1 MSGAELGRVELGG
14 IDLGASLTPL
24 DARRMG
30 LRTGNTLTGTGD
42 VVLAAGHNLT
52 LGAADNVH
60 SEDHGM
66 QVTTTGAQRSGLH
79 GMFGVSK
86 AGQAGTETDTTPSG
100 SLVGSTDG
108 SVTLSA
114 GQDVRI
120 SASDVLSQSGTAIV
134 GQNVTIEAGVGTAD
148 SHQSQEL
155 HTGGIVGGL
164 TGGAASAAEQVWASG
179 QRAGQVKDKRLA
191 ALYAAQAGYAVS
203 DAYQGISNG
212 VAGAQGQAVQGNQ
225 NEDGSASASGAQGA
239 ANASG
244 ISLRIGIGASSAA
257 AHSDSHDDIAYASH
271 IQSAGDVTIAATGGD
286 LNLIGSQVSG
296 DNVTLAAAHD
306 LNLLSQTEQHTQK
319 ESSANAS
326 GEVGL
331 SIGSTTGI
339 YVSVA
344 GGKGRAHGNGQ
355 THATSDVQA
364 RDTLHLASGNDTTV
378 QGAQA
383 RGNTVLADIGGNLG
397 IASEQDT
404 DDYASTNVQAGI
416 TLVYGFS
423 GSGVGVSGNL
433 AYGQM
438 DSDYASVTQ
447 VSGLAAGSGGYH
459 LDVGGNT
466 SLTGGVIAS
475 TADPQNNHL
484 STGTLTY
491 SDIANKAHY
500 DAFSVSIGGGYGT
513 GAMSGGS
520 FTMGGSIPQDHSSHS
535 TTQAGIAQGTIEVRN
550 GPADLSGLD
559 RNPDIDAKGLKSI
572 FDQEKVQERQEM
584 GQVAGQIAFTAV
596 KGVVASR
603 RDKAQQSLT
612 AANENYQA
620 AVTDADR
627 AIYKQQVEQAQADLK
642 AWGDGGVNKVALQAL
657 AGAFQ
662 ASMGGGDALSSA
674 VGVVA
679 DEAFLTRLG
688 SMLNNH
694 GVDADSGAHE
704 AAMGL
709 ASTGLGWLAG
719 SVTGSSGSG
728 AAGALTA
735 QQYGYFDYRDGRR
748 QAMGWQAQALKNAAG
763 GDENVRAA
771 MTYLID
777 KAMKAGANPADMA
790 TALAN
795 PEVAESLVGMALAE
809 STSRS
814 LYGGMS
820 FDDLSD
826 AQKLAVMERLGGSVT
841 VGSTTV
847 GTVTVGTA
855 TNADTGTPWPGDAAV
870 GSTVSVAQT
879 GQGAEG
885 MRSQIGAAATL
896 LIVNGERGVEKAVN
910 WMGKDTA
917 TALAYVAMAAMGGP
931 VKTAGSYFWEQSSLA
946 QWLQQEKESQLIQP
960 FAGMI
965 GTYGFGAQTDEQQQG
980 VYPASHAVASTG
992 VNAVLSSM
1000 GILGT
1005 RQAAKGIV
1013 KDAEGFSKKVD
1024 AADRLVEGEAK
1035 GAGQALR
1042 EVEVNS
1048 GSKGAWSKELNNP
1061 EPNTLYKVD
1070 GNKTY
1075 QTDSLGR
1082 VNRVE
1087 SNLSLSKKDRN
1098 TYQQCAAGKCG
1109 APGDEGGHLIAS
1121 ILNDNGVRFTYLG
1134 ECVIKN
1140 GAQR

>member
-1 MSGAELGRVELGG
+1 VRF
-14 IDLGASLTPL
+14 
-24 DARRMG
+24 
-30 LRTGNTLTGTGD
+30 
-42 VVLAAGHNLT
+42 AAG
-52 LGAADNVH
+52 
-60 SEDHGM
+60 
-66 QVTTTGAQRSGLH
+66 
-79 GMFGVSK
+79 
-86 AGQAGTETDTTPSG
+86 
-100 SLVGSTDG
+100 G

-120 SASDVLSQSGTAIV
+120 SASDVLSQAGTAIV

-148 SHQSQEL
+148 SHQSQSL

-244 ISLRIGIGASSAA
+244 VSLRIGIGASSAA

-296 DNVTLAAAHD
+296 DNVTLAAAHN

-364 RDTLHLASGNDTTV
+364 RDTLHLASGNDTTI

-383 RGNTVLADIGGNLG
+383 RGNTVLADIGGNLS

-416 TLVYGFS
+416 TFVYGFS

-466 SLTGGVIAS
+466 DLKGGVIAS

-513 GAMSGGS
+513 GAMGGGS

-584 GQVAGQIAFTAV
+584 GQVAGYV
-596 KGVVASR
+596 GMR
-603 RDKAQQSLT
+603 
-612 AANENYQA
+612 AAGTLAERQ
-620 AVTDADR
+620 R
-627 AIYKQQVEQAQADLK
+627 AKAQADWLAAPQGSEAEADAK
-642 AWGDGGVNKVALQAL
+642 ARLAQWSDGGTYKTLLHGAVGAGMAAL
-657 AGAFQ
+657 
-662 ASMGGGDALSSA
+662 GGGDVLQGALGAGASEKASGAMQAYLLEQGIDPDSGKGKELMELASAA
-674 VGVVA
+674 VGGVA
-679 DEAFLTRLG
+679 G
-688 SMLNNH
+688 
-694 GVDADSGAHE
+694 G
-704 AAMGL
+704 
-709 ASTGLGWLAG
+709 
-719 SVTGSSGSG
+719 GSG
-728 AAGALTA
+728 AVTALDGELYNRQLHDWEHKLAKELAAKSNGKYTVQQIEDAMRNSSYGSPDAPAVDFAMGDNVGKGELYAYTPPGTAELIMSWSAFGQAGGYLDPGASFTFPMSQNPGMYGYENDVMAVQDMPRLDRGAADFIAAHMSDVDIQKSYASQFDSDYGKWQYTWLPEQKPYEPEVRGYVPEQQGVNGNNMTFYDTMLGRVVTIGVSGVCATAECAMKGGNFDMADPRTQQYLSDVGHAQLKFGATVASVAVGGAWATLAKEAIIPSWMAYSGAGATSAGANAAAQYLTTGTVRA
-735 QQYGYFDYRDGRR
+735 PDVIFAGVTGTYGGWAARLP
-748 QAMGWQAQALKNAAG
+748 GWQAPVSMMIVN
-763 GDENVRAA
+763 
-771 MTYLID
+771 
-777 KAMKAGANPADMA
+777 
-790 TALAN
+790 
-795 PEVAESLVGMALAE
+795 
-809 STSRS
+809 
-814 LYGGMS
+814 
-820 FDDLSD
+820 
-826 AQKLAVMERLGGSVT
+826 
-841 VGSTTV
+841 
-847 GTVTVGTA
+847 
-855 TNADTGTPWPGDAAV
+855 TG
-870 GSTVSVAQT
+870 
-879 GQGAEG
+879 
-885 MRSQIGAAATL
+885 GAAANT
-896 LIVNGERGVEKAVN
+896 VVDNVVYG
-910 WMGKDTA
+910 
-917 TALAYVAMAAMGGP
+917 
-931 VKTAGSYFWEQSSLA
+931 
-946 QWLQQEKESQLIQP
+946 EKESIGNAILTSGLGTIGGYKIGDYADKSNVSPWIVNSISAFSSEFVTRKTNDVLKNIQP
-960 FAGMI
+960 EKSAPE
-965 GTYGFGAQTDEQQQG
+965 D
-980 VYPASHAVASTG
+980 
-992 VNAVLSSM
+992 
-1000 GILGT
+1000 
-1005 RQAAKGIV
+1005 
-1013 KDAEGFSKKVD
+1013 KDK
-1024 AADRLVEGEAK
+1024 
-1035 GAGQALR
+1035 
-1042 EVEVNS
+1042 
-1048 GSKGAWSKELNNP
+1048 NP
-1061 EPNTLYKVD
+1061 
-1070 GNKTY
+1070 
-1075 QTDSLGR
+1075 
-1082 VNRVE
+1082 
-1087 SNLSLSKKDRN
+1087 
-1098 TYQQCAAGKCG
+1098 
-1109 APGDEGGHLIAS
+1109 
-1121 ILNDNGVRFTYLG
+1121 
-1134 ECVIKN
+1134 
-1140 GAQR
+1140 